1 MFIKVYGIKYFGFI
15 YSVFTAIGSF
25 THLLGPFIIKLV
37 VKNTQDY
44 KKLYIG
50 GAFCSFIALI
60 ILICFSEK
68 KFEYEIK
75 DKGKELEEQLN

>member
-25 THLLGPFIIKLV
+25 THLLGPFIIKIV
-37 VKNTQDY
+37 VKNTNDY

-50 GAFCSFIALI
+50 GALCSVVAFI
-60 ILICFSEK
+60 ILVCFKDK
-68 KFEYEIK
+68 KFE
-75 DKGKELEEQLN
+75 